1 VLVETHKPP
10 VPTRSPEQRL
20 GALAHANE
28 VRLARAQLKRD
39 LAAGRLGLAEVLS
52 EPPAC
57 AQMARVREL
66 LLAVPGIGPAKADRA
81 FIQCRIAYAKTVAG
95 LSGRQRAELVEL
107 LRR

>member
-1 VLVETHKPP
+1 VLVESRKPT

-20 GALAHANE
+20 GALARANE

-39 LAAGRLGLAEVLS
+39 LAAGRVALAEVLS

-57 AQMARVREL
+57 TQTAKAREL

-81 FIQCRIAYAKTVAG
+81 LTHCRIAYAKTVAG